1 MLLLDVSVCIF
12 AIREDSCPNHAT
24 YRTWL
29 TRLLTGDGEQ
39 TQNRPFCGR
48 VGRFCVCSP
57 SPVSSLVS
65 HVRYVAWLGQL
76 SSRMANMQTLTSRS
90 SIVADQFGEGFLVV
104 QVDTGLQ
111 ASGAVGRQ

>member
-39 TQNRPFCGR
+39 TQNRPTR
-48 VGRFCVCSP
+48 PQNGRFCVCSRHY
-57 SPVSSLVS
+57 SQVSWVVV
-65 HVRYVAWLGQL
+65 VRKA
-76 SSRMANMQTLTSRS
+76 SRS
-90 SIVADQFGEGFLVV
+90 SRQCAGVV
-104 QVDTGLQ
+104 F
-111 ASGAVGRQ
+111 SGSMPV

>member
-1 MLLLDVSVCIF
+1 M
-12 AIREDSCPNHAT
+12 
-24 YRTWL
+24 
-29 TRLLTGDGEQ
+29 
-39 TQNRPFCGR
+39 
-48 VGRFCVCSP
+48 
-57 SPVSSLVS
+57 S
-65 HVRYVAWLGQL
+65 HVRYVAWLRQL

>member
-39 TQNRPFCGR
+39 TQIAQHARKMGDF
-48 VGRFCVCSP
+48 
-57 SPVSSLVS
+57 
-65 HVRYVAWLGQL
+65 
-76 SSRMANMQTLTSRS
+76 
-90 SIVADQFGEGFLVV
+90 
-104 QVDTGLQ
+104 
-111 ASGAVGRQ
+111 ASARATRARCPGWWW

>member
-1 MLLLDVSVCIF
+1 
-12 AIREDSCPNHAT
+12 
-24 YRTWL
+24 
-29 TRLLTGDGEQ
+29 
-39 TQNRPFCGR
+39 
-48 VGRFCVCSP
+48 
-57 SPVSSLVS
+57 VSSLVS

>member
-1 MLLLDVSVCIF
+1 MARADAKSPILRACW
-12 AIREDSCPNHAT
+12 AI
-24 YRTWL
+24 
-29 TRLLTGDGEQ
+29 
-39 TQNRPFCGR
+39 
-48 VGRFCVCSP
+48 CVCSP